1 MADDIKTDLSP
12 AELAKMRKEAE
23 AKGVARSADPHAL
36 CDITGLKYVKATG
49 LVPVM
54 FKDDI
59 PELRGNKGEIVGL
72 EPAQAKFLVNKGH
85 ASLVIS

>member
-1 MADDIKTDLSP
+1 MSDDKAPSA

-23 AKGVARSADPHAL
+23 AEGKARAADPHEL

-49 LVPVM
+49 LVPVK

-59 PELRGNKGEIVGL
+59 PELRGNAGEILGL
-72 EPAQAKFLVNKGH
+72 EPAQAKHVVNKGH
-85 ASLVIS
+85 ASLVLE